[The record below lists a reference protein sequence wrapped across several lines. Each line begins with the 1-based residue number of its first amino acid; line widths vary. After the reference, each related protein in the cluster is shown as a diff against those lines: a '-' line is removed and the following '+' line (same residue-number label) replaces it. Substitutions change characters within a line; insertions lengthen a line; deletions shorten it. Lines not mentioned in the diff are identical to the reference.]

1 MNEYSFIKLIVAP
14 TITEDPH
21 FERETAGEGKSMRN
35 ALRGYGIVLLFLAA
49 VAWGPAVAG
58 VEAVIAFLR

>member
-1 MNEYSFIKLIVAP
+1 
-14 TITEDPH
+14 
-21 FERETAGEGKSMRN
+21 MRN